1 MERHTPL
8 RLFDPKLFGELWLPL
23 IAEFNKA
30 KLCQQTSLKRLYWK
44 DICWDAKSDETKR
57 DEDIRGWRIAS
68 IKSACFYSLIERVF
82 IELDQK
88 SHRLIQNRIY
98 KDI

>member
-57 DEDIRGWRIAS
+57 DEDIRRWQIAS
-68 IKSACFYSLIERVF
+68 IKSACFNSLIESTFV
-82 IELDQK
+82 ELAQK
-88 SHRLIQNRIY
+88 SYIFI
-98 KDI
+98 